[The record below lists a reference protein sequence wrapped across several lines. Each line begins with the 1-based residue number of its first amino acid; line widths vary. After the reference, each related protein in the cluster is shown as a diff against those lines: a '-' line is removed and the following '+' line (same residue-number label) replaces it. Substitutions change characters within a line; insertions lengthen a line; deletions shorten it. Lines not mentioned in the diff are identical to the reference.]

1 VLDRFFAQFS
11 GPRGPLGHL
20 AGWLMARKNLAL
32 NGWIAELADVGP
44 GDRALEVGFGPGLLV
59 ARLSERAAF
68 VAGVDR
74 SEVMLQQAL
83 RRNARVAREGRVELR
98 LGRADELPFDDAC
111 FTHACSVNSLQFW
124 PSVEDGLGE
133 IRRVLAGRGRL
144 VLAQRMHRE
153 GVGRFDRSR
162 FGMSEAR
169 VGEIASTLER
179 AGFER
184 VALRWRDFGSETIA
198 ALMAHR
204 AIERRAA
211 CGVMG

>member
-1 VLDRFFAQFS
+1 VIDRFFAQFG
-11 GPRGPLGHL
+11 GPHGPLGHV

-32 NGWIAELADVGP
+32 NGWVAELADVRP
-44 GDRALEVGFGPGLLV
+44 GDRAVEVGFGPGLLV
-59 ARLSERAAF
+59 ARLAERASF

-74 SEVMLQQAL
+74 SEVMLRQAL
-83 RRNARVAREGRVELR
+83 QRNARIAREGRIELH
-98 LGRADELPFDDAC
+98 LGSAGELPFDDAS

-133 IRRVLAGRGRL
+133 IRRVLEPGGRL

-153 GVGRFDRSR
+153 GAGCFDRSR
-162 FGMSEAR
+162 FGMSEDR

-179 AGFER
+179 VGFER
-184 VALRWRDFGSETIA
+184 AALRWRDFGRETIA
-198 ALMAHR
+198 VLLAKR

-211 CGVMG
+211 WGALE

>member
-1 VLDRFFAQFS
+1 MIDRFFAQFG
-11 GPRGPLGHL
+11 GPHGPLGHV

-32 NGWIAELADVGP
+32 NGWVAELADVRP
-44 GDRALEVGFGPGLLV
+44 GDRAVEIGFGPGLLV
-59 ARLSERAAF
+59 ARLAERAAF
-68 VAGVDR
+68 VAGVDC
-74 SEVMLQQAL
+74 SELMLRRAL
-83 RRNARVAREGRVELR
+83 PRNARGVREGQIELR
-98 LGRADELPFDDAC
+98 LGSAGELPFDDAG
-111 FTHACSVNSLQFW
+111 FSHACSVNSLQFW
-124 PSVEDGLGE
+124 PSIEDGLGE
-133 IRRVLAGRGRL
+133 IRRVLAARGRL